1 MLSPCCPLLYPAIV
15 LTPIPCYPKSMA
27 DRFTPTQRSKIMRSI
42 KGRDTKAELLVRR
55 FLFRKG
61 FRYRINDRRLAGSPD
76 IVLPK
81 YRSVVFVNG
90 CFWHGHKRCPL
101 FVLPKTNAEFWKEK
115 IEKNTLR
122 DAKNIST
129 LVSEGWRVFVVWE
142 CELRKRSVRE
152 ATLEGL
158 VSEIWALE

>member
-1 MLSPCCPLLYPAIV
+1 
-15 LTPIPCYPKSMA
+15 MA
-27 DRFTPTQRSKIMRSI
+27 DCFSPAQRSKIMRSI

-61 FRYRINDRRLAGSPD
+61 LRYRANDRRLPGSPD

-90 CFWHGHKRCPL
+90 CFWHGHELCPL
-101 FVLPKTNAEFWKEK
+101 FVLPKTHASFWTEK
-115 IEKNTLR
+115 IEKNKAR

-129 LVSEGWRVFVVWE
+129 LISDGWRVFVVWE
-142 CELRKRSVRE
+142 CELRNRSKRE

-158 VSEIWALE
+158 VNEIWALE

>member
-1 MLSPCCPLLYPAIV
+1 
-15 LTPIPCYPKSMA
+15 MA
-27 DRFTPTQRSKIMRSI
+27 DRFSPAQRSKIMRSI

-61 FRYRINDRRLAGSPD
+61 LRYRTNDRRLVGSPD

-90 CFWHGHKRCPL
+90 CFWHGHEGCSL
-101 FVLPKTNAEFWKEK
+101 FVLPKTNSAFWSDK
-115 IEKNTLR
+115 IEKNRSR

-129 LVSEGWRVFVVWE
+129 LISDGWRVFVVWE
-142 CELRKRSVRE
+142 CELRNRSARD

-158 VSEIWALE
+158 VNEIWALE